1 MENKMKKLIALFA
14 VSSTAVLASTAA
26 VGSVALSG
34 AASVSY
40 DDNGTSASSTSY
52 DADMTIV
59 GTAGGTTLTAS
70 YDMDGS
76 SLSTTAVDM
85 STTIGPVTIAAD
97 MFNEVSGQ
105 VTADGTN
112 SSGVTSTGT
121 GGEQVYEKSDTGV
134 TVSLDIP
141 VGDATVALDNSG
153 NVILSG
159 AWSGVTLSH
168 TVGDTTVT
176 TAGVAL
182 AGVDVNVTN
191 SGGSTTWDL
200 ATTVSG
206 VDLTLASTQK
216 VTAAFGL
223 AGNTMTVSSI
233 PAVAS
238 KAATT
243 GNSSGSGTGGYGKRS
258 ISSVVSYS
266 TVAISRDLT
275 SGASLTATYS
285 TLDDSL
291 TLKAAVTF

>member
-14 VSSTAVLASTAA
+14 TTAVASTAA

-34 AASVSY
+34 SASVSY
-40 DDNGTSASSTSY
+40 DDNGTLASATSY

-76 SLSTTAVDM
+76 SLATTAVDM
-85 STTIGPVTIAAD
+85 ATSIGPVTIAAD
-97 MFNEVSGQ
+97 MFDEVSGN
-105 VTADGTN
+105 VASTAT
-112 SSGVTSTGT
+112 TGT
-121 GGEQVYEKSDTGV
+121 AGEQIFEKTDTGV
-134 TVSLDIP
+134 TVSLDVPI
-141 VGDATVALDNSG
+141 GDATVALDNSG

-159 AWSGVTLSH
+159 TWSGVTLSH
-168 TVGDTTVT
+168 TVGDTTIT
-176 TAGVAL
+176 SAGVAL

-191 SGGSTTWDL
+191 SAGATTWDL

-206 VDLTLASTQK
+206 IDLTLASTQT

-233 PAVAS
+233 AAVAS
-238 KAATT
+238 AASTAGT
-243 GNSSGSGTGGYGKRS
+243 MSGAGTGGYGTRS
-258 ISSVVSYS
+258 VTAVDAYS

-285 TLDDSL
+285 TKDDSL